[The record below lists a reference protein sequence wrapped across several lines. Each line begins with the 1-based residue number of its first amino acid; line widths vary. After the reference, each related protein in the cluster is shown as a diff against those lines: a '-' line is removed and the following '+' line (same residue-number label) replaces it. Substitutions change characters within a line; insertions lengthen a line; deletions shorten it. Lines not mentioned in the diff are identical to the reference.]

1 MPQSKPST
9 HLSHRVCVGGVCE
22 AWLKN
27 TPQMNRQ
34 KKKILP
40 CASHIPQLLCYSS
53 SPGRAVGLQKYLKA
67 KSLCLVTALSFD
79 TACCGKSGLWLFRVQ
94 TLHEVRPQLDRAGE
108 ISLVDR
114 PGWEVCWERAGC
126 TSKSLHPQVADSFLG
141 SCFLSDNNNK
151 SNFRAFSS
159 RLFLVL

>member
-1 MPQSKPST
+1 MAEKHTTNEQT
-9 HLSHRVCVGGVCE
+9 E
-22 AWLKN
+22 
-27 TPQMNRQ
+27 
-34 KKKILP
+34 KKILP

-67 KSLCLVTALSFD
+67 KSLWLVTALSFD